1 MSQSEAYVLL
11 PNQESSLLMPSLL
24 TIRWTSLC
32 DRGSSALVTDAVVL
46 MVDGH
51 HIIAVSTPPLKDG
64 DWQEPGI
71 HTLKQLISH
80 MGFEPRQTW
89 DASAKQAG
97 PGLAFH
103 FTSLLS
109 SMGRIKTHKG
119 QLLKELRVH
128 SETTGSC
135 YHPFEHRRWQ
145 SRENWVSLRVR
156 RRHWEPEQSS
166 GGWPFLQSKGPWAGW
181 WDYHRAAPL
190 GPVLVWHN
198 STDYKYLITI
208 RNSHLCLFA
217 KDSTSPG
224 CLHPHKQLW
233 GHYLLPAHCWL

>member
-11 PNQESSLLMPSLL
+11 PNQESSLLTPSLL

-97 PGLAFH
+97 PGIAFH

-109 SMGRIKTHKG
+109 SMGRIKNPQRTAAEGVTCALRDHRI
-119 QLLKELRVH
+119 LLPPLWAQEVAKQRKL
-128 SETTGSC
+128 G
-135 YHPFEHRRWQ
+135 
-145 SRENWVSLRVR
+145 
-156 RRHWEPEQSS
+156 EPESQEKALRARTEFWGMTLSS
-166 GGWPFLQSKGPWAGW
+166 KQGALGWMMRLS
-181 WDYHRAAPL
+181 
-190 GPVLVWHN
+190 
-198 STDYKYLITI
+198 
-208 RNSHLCLFA
+208 
-217 KDSTSPG
+217 
-224 CLHPHKQLW
+224 
-233 GHYLLPAHCWL
+233 